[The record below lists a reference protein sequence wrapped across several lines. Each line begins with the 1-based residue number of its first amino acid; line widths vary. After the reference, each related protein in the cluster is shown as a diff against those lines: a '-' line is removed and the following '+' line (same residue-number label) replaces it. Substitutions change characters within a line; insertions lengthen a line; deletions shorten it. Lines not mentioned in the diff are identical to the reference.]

1 MKVWFTLTKG
11 YVCQAMGIVHI
22 DRICHYVTLHEMNDI
37 FWTISQ
43 YSCVLNIDE
52 WMDKAECTK
61 YISYEFLFNKLNN
74 AYKARR
80 NLNVYVITKLYTPLH
95 EMCCL
100 SEPKKTNLVSRM
112 LNVKRR
118 QKAWEIVFNEKS
130 YIWLT
135 FSKIFSAN
143 RWIPCDFNERI
154 TIQKIDCQQL
164 DWVLWVRVMVSDFVC
179 VRADGNVDKLI
190 RFNWIW
196 KSSPIATECI
206 MERYDFCAARLA
218 HS

>member
-100 SEPKKTNLVSRM
+100 SEPKKTVYKLGIP
-112 LNVKRR
+112 NVER
-118 QKAWEIVFNEKS
+118 KASAKS
-130 YIWLT
+130 MRNCFQWKKLYLIDL
-135 FSKIFSAN
+135 FKNIFSEQMNTMWFQRKNYNTEN
-143 RWIPCDFNERI
+143 RLPAIRLSF
-154 TIQKIDCQQL
+154 
-164 DWVLWVRVMVSDFVC
+164 VSQGHGLRFCVC
-179 VRADGNVDKLI
+179 ARG
-190 RFNWIW
+190 W
-196 KSSPIATECI
+196 KCG
-206 MERYDFCAARLA
+206 
-218 HS
+218 